1 MSHKMIAVERAIAVE
16 DPYGTLAIPA
26 AFLPAQTY
34 YYLAVTRAAN
44 GTTSFSKAGVDAN
57 NTILISGM
65 TRDVKISSE
74 HSLYMCL
81 DQRVSISLSS
91 HLPMLSNLVVREG
104 LQTNDRNIC
113 EVFFD
118 NEISSTVEFDD
129 EGVFAKQ
136 QLSNKV
142 YCGQFP
148 MIRKDTVYKEWQK
161 LLFSFNLRF
170 FRFHVFTTYRAYD
183 SVKDVWRFVTEALKV
198 DNDKYYDFTLR
209 FLSEV

>member
-1 MSHKMIAVERAIAVE
+1 
-16 DPYGTLAIPA
+16 
-26 AFLPAQTY
+26 
-34 YYLAVTRAAN
+34 
-44 GTTSFSKAGVDAN
+44 
-57 NTILISGM
+57 
-65 TRDVKISSE
+65 
-74 HSLYMCL
+74 
-81 DQRVSISLSS
+81 
-91 HLPMLSNLVVREG
+91 MLSNMVVREG

-129 EGVFAKQ
+129 EGVFSQQ

-170 FRFHVFTTYRAYD
+170 FRFHIFTTYRAYD
-183 SVKDVWRFVTEALKV
+183 SAKDVWRFVTEALAV
-198 DNDKYYDFTLR
+198 DDDKYYDFTLR